1 MADTFFTL
9 IPERIQ
15 YDQFWIEL
23 KKRNRWLIMLRY
35 AAVVMQ
41 ISLIILFYLLD
52 YLIPIFEI
60 NTLPLWIITI
70 VILGYNIIFHRISV
84 AMPELYQSQKK
95 FHSLHLS
102 LLQII
107 LDIIALMLF
116 IYFTGGVESPIFF
129 FYIFHVIIGSLFLTD
144 RIMGLIVTW
153 IMLTSILGA
162 LLEYNHIIPHHGIS
176 GIHVLPLY
184 NNLSFMIGHFIFFGI
199 TLYLSIYLTNSIA
212 KQLYLRERSLTQA
225 YNDLENAEKSK
236 SRYVFSVV
244 HDLKTP
250 IAASMTYV
258 DMMLDGTLGEVK
270 SEHLRP
276 LERIKYRLSGAV
288 KTINDILFFSK
299 LKLESGIDNITEV
312 SLISIFDDIYLD
324 HRILINTK
332 NIKYSF
338 KCDTE
343 VDAVIQAEQKLLQL
357 ALSNVVSN
365 AVKYTEQDGII
376 EVSINDLKD
385 VYLISVADN
394 GIGIPAEEKEKI
406 FQDFY
411 RTTLSKKKG
420 IEGTG
425 LGMSIVLQV
434 IQKLHGEI
442 IVESPCY
449 LTTGEDRP
457 GTRFIIRIPKIY
469 STL

>member
-23 KKRNRWLIMLRY
+23 KKRNHWLIMLRY
-35 AAVVMQ
+35 GAVVMQ
-41 ISLIILFYLLD
+41 ISLIIFLYILD
-52 YLIPIFEI
+52 NVMPRFGF
-60 NTLPLWIITI
+60 NSLPLWIITA
-70 VILGYNIIFHRISV
+70 VIFGYNIVFHRISI

-102 LLQII
+102 MLQII

-144 RIMGLIVTW
+144 RIMAIIVSW
-153 IMLTSILGA
+153 VMLTSIAGA
-162 LLEYNHIIPHHGIS
+162 LMEYNHIIPHQGIA
-176 GIHVLPLY
+176 GIHVFPLY
-184 NNLSFMIGHFIFFGI
+184 NNTSFMVGHFIFFGL

-212 KQLYLRERSLTQA
+212 KQLYQRERSLTQA

-250 IAASMTYV
+250 IAASMTYL
-258 DMMLDGTLGEVK
+258 DMMLDGTLGEVR

-299 LKLESGIDNITEV
+299 LKLESGINNISEV
-312 SLISIFDDIYLD
+312 SLISVFDEIYLD

-332 NIKYSF
+332 NIKYTF
-338 KCDTE
+338 NCDSGD
-343 VDAVIQAEQKLLQL
+343 DAIIQAEPKLLQL
-357 ALSNVVSN
+357 ALSNLVSN
-365 AVKYTEQDGII
+365 AIKYTEQDGII
-376 EVSINDLKD
+376 EVVINDLKEL
-385 VYLISVADN
+385 YLISIADN

-411 RTTLSKKKG
+411 RTSLSKKKG

-442 IVESPCY
+442 LVESPCY
-449 LTTGEDRP
+449 LATDENRP
-457 GTRFIIRIPKIY
+457 GTRFIVRLPKIY
-469 STL
+469 SAL

>member
-1 MADTFFTL
+1 MVDSFFTL

-35 AAVVMQ
+35 GAVVMQ
-41 ISLIILFYLLD
+41 ISLIIFLTVLGKIL
-52 YLIPIFEI
+52 PRFEFDS
-60 NTLPLWIITI
+60 LPLCIITA
-70 VILGYNIIFHRISV
+70 VILAYNIIFHRISV
-84 AMPELYQSQKK
+84 SMPELYQSQKK

-102 LLQII
+102 MLQII

-144 RIMGLIVTW
+144 RIMGVVVTW
-153 IMLTSILGA
+153 VMLTSIAGS
-162 LLEYNHIIPHHGIS
+162 LLEYHGIIPHHGIS
-176 GIHVLPLY
+176 AIYTLPLY
-184 NNLSFMIGHFIFFGI
+184 NNPSYMIGHFIFFGL

-250 IAASMTYV
+250 IAASMTYL

-299 LKLESGIDNITEV
+299 LKSESGIENITDV
-312 SLISIFDDIYLD
+312 SLISLFDEVYLD
-324 HRILINTK
+324 YRILLNSK

-338 KCDTE
+338 KCDATDE
-343 VDAVIQAEQKLLQL
+343 AIIQAEPKLLQL
-357 ALSNVVSN
+357 AMSNLVSN
-365 AVKYTEQDGII
+365 SIKYTEQDGVI
-376 EVSINDLKD
+376 EVVVNDLKEM
-385 VYLISVADN
+385 YLISVADN
-394 GIGIPAEEKEKI
+394 GIGIPEEEKEKI

-411 RTTLSKKKG
+411 RTSISKKMG

-434 IQKLHGEI
+434 IHKLHGEI
-442 IVESPCY
+442 LVESPCY
-449 LTTGEDRP
+449 LATESNKP
-457 GTRFIIRIPKIY
+457 GTRFIIRLPKIY
-469 STL
+469 SAL

>member
-1 MADTFFTL
+1 MVDSFFTL

-35 AAVVMQ
+35 GAVVMQ
-41 ISLIILFYLLD
+41 ISLIIFLTVLGKIL
-52 YLIPIFEI
+52 PRFEFDS
-60 NTLPLWIITI
+60 LPLCIITA
-70 VILGYNIIFHRISV
+70 VILAYNIIFHRISV
-84 AMPELYQSQKK
+84 SMPELYQSQKK

-102 LLQII
+102 MLQII

-129 FYIFHVIIGSLFLTD
+129 FYIFHG
-144 RIMGLIVTW
+144 
-153 IMLTSILGA
+153 
-162 LLEYNHIIPHHGIS
+162 IIPHHGIS
-176 GIHVLPLY
+176 AIYTLPLY
-184 NNLSFMIGHFIFFGI
+184 NNPSYMIGHFIFFGL

-250 IAASMTYV
+250 IAASMTYL

-299 LKLESGIDNITEV
+299 LKSESGIENITDV
-312 SLISIFDDIYLD
+312 SLISLFDEVYLD
-324 HRILINTK
+324 YRILLNSK

-338 KCDTE
+338 KCDATDE
-343 VDAVIQAEQKLLQL
+343 AIIQAEPKLLQL
-357 ALSNVVSN
+357 AMSNLVSN
-365 AVKYTEQDGII
+365 SIKYTEQDGVI
-376 EVSINDLKD
+376 EVVVNDLKEM
-385 VYLISVADN
+385 YLISVADN
-394 GIGIPAEEKEKI
+394 GIGIPEEEKEKI

-411 RTTLSKKKG
+411 RTSISKKMG

-434 IQKLHGEI
+434 IHKLHGEI
-442 IVESPCY
+442 LVESPCY
-449 LTTGEDRP
+449 LATESNKH
-457 GTRFIIRIPKIY
+457 GTRFIIRLPKIY
-469 STL
+469 SAL